1 MRKENRSVEHYNS
14 IITVDPSE
22 LKSYIFQNNEIKL
35 NKLSGFK
42 RDNFYISILD
52 SRYLITD
59 FIELSNNIADEDIQ
73 SAIEIQ
79 VYDELNFDPALEY
92 TILYKE
98 YFGTENNDKRIFNI
112 FAIETEKLKST
123 FKDVIEKNK
132 YLDYIVPEP
141 LIFKSLY
148 NRNMIEKDSVDCFL
162 YFRKKDAILSIYA
175 YGDYVYSKTISFS
188 IEKMHEKFCEITGEN
203 IQYDDFTNFIKTGKS
218 INISEE
224 NQQLITKLYKE
235 VFVYINDIIFYAKR
249 AYKIDVVDKVFI
261 NSSIGI
267 FKNIDRYI
275 RTYVDIEPHEL
286 NCKIAKNSKEVK
298 NEQLHNLMIISALDY
313 IEDPEN
319 GINFSIFKRPPPFK
333 ERPSGKIIFA
343 LVASCLIS
351 LLYPAYL
358 FGYAYFMKVHLIQL
372 RKNEHKLYAKANNIK
387 SQLDKVNKEKSVIQ
401 KKVDNITKKLTYKE
415 KLLNQIYNKK
425 IHYPMK
431 VNLLVGIFKQI
442 NKNHSKIYNVIIHN
456 NKKTNDLVM
465 VFSVFSKKDKYITEL
480 IKSLAQEKRF
490 GIRTKEIKKDNKKHI
505 YLSDI
510 KVVLHDNI

>member
-1 MRKENRSVEHYNS
+1 MRKKNKPVEHYNS

-22 LKSYIFQNNEIKL
+22 LKSYGFQNNEIKL

-42 RDNFYISILD
+42 RDNFYISVLD
-52 SRYLITD
+52 SKYLITD

-73 SAIEIQ
+73 SAIDIQ

-98 YFGTENNDKRIFNI
+98 YFGTENNEKRIFNI

-132 YLDYIVPEP
+132 YLDYIIPEP

-162 YFRKKDAILSIYA
+162 YFRKKDAILSIYSE
-175 YGDYVYSKTISFS
+175 GNYVYSKTISFS
-188 IEKMHEKFCEITGEN
+188 IEKMHEKFCELTGES
-203 IQYDDFTNFIKTGKS
+203 IQYDDFINFIKTGKS

-235 VFVYINDIIFYAKR
+235 IFVYINDIIFYAKR
-249 AYKIDVVDKVFI
+249 AYKIDAINRVFI

-275 RTYVDIEPHEL
+275 RTYIDIEPHEL

-298 NEQLHNLMIISALDY
+298 NEQLHNLLIISALDY
-313 IEDPEN
+313 IEDPES

-343 LVASCLIS
+343 LVASCLIA
-351 LLYPAYL
+351 LIYPAYL
-358 FGYAYFMKVHLIQL
+358 FGYAYFMKLQLIQL
-372 RKNEHKLYAKANNIK
+372 RKNEHKLYTKANNIK
-387 SQLDKVNKEKSVIQ
+387 TQLAKVNKQKNIMQ
-401 KKVDNITKKLTYKE
+401 KKVDIITSKLTYRE

-431 VNLLVGIFKQI
+431 VDLLIDVFKQI
-442 NKNHSKIYNVIIHN
+442 NKYHSKVYNVTIN
-456 NKKTNDLVM
+456 NDKKTNDLVM
-465 VFSVFSKKDKYITEL
+465 VFSVFSRQEKHITEL
-480 IKSLAQEKRF
+480 IKSLTHEKRF
-490 GIRTKEIKKDNKKHI
+490 GIRTKEIKKDDKKHI